1 MTITQKNPTKKTNAN
16 KTFVGIDYSM
26 TSPAIAIYRGDPKDF
41 HWKKVE
47 FHYYTPI
54 TALAKD
60 WERSGQTW
68 CRGYGSLTIHAN
80 NEERFLRLA
89 TWTLA
94 TVVGKLGELVPD
106 PKNVYTA
113 LEDYALGGK
122 GRVFEIAENT
132 GCLKQIL
139 RAAEY
144 QFDLIPPTVVKKFAT
159 GKGNSKKEQMYDAW
173 MKETKFDI
181 WKIMTPGRGKVS
193 SPVTDIVDAYYLL
206 KIAID
211 NHTKEQTK

>member
-1 MTITQKNPTKKTNAN
+1 MTISQKKTKTTDNT
-16 KTFVGIDYSM
+16 TFVGIDYSM
-26 TSPAIAIYRGDPKDF
+26 TSPAIAIYRGKPKDF

-60 WERSGQTW
+60 WERDGKPW

-94 TVVGKLGELVPD
+94 TVVGKLGELVPN
-106 PKNVYTA
+106 PKNVRVA
-113 LEDYALGGK
+113 LEDYALGGS

-144 QFDLIPPTVVKKFAT
+144 DFDLYPPTVVKKFAT
-159 GKGNSKKEQMYDAW
+159 GKGNSDKDKMYAAW
-173 MKETKFDI
+173 LEETEFDI
-181 WKIMTPGRGKVS
+181 WKEMIPKRGKIS
-193 SPVTDIVDAYYLL
+193 SPVTDIVDAYFIL
-206 KIAID
+206 KKLVTEE
-211 NHTKEQTK
+211 NK